1 MSQLGYCPKLIGPV
15 VAPVSADNAPS
26 APRQPPR
33 SRKRRRLRSEV
44 AQHVKEAVTAIKA
57 AGKPLDAAAL
67 AMALNCDQAAARNRL
82 QRGVSRGVLTR
93 VKRGFYDVAA

>member
-1 MSQLGYCPKLIGPV
+1 
-15 VAPVSADNAPS
+15 
-26 APRQPPR
+26 
-33 SRKRRRLRSEV
+33 
-44 AQHVKEAVTAIKA
+44 VKEAVTAIKA